1 MQALLTL
8 PLSSDSPCQTV
19 PPSVRSSWPALALIP
34 GADWP
39 HACRPASP
47 CLGPDTIGQGTS
59 LWGCPP
65 HHSGRQATVHAQ
77 TTSSS
82 CSDSDSPHQAVPL
95 KTLSSPLL
103 LFFSIYKRL
112 RATGKEVEW
121 WKLRVDQMSQFSKK
135 GKKVGS
141 CHPSNSRR
149 SSNNSLYLLSTNH
162 MPSIVCVSPSL
173 ILSTSKGFYYFLF
186 TNEGT
191 EALKG

>member
-1 MQALLTL
+1 MSSHHRVRVFFPSICKPLFGQKVASIILNILTYLINIPLNNESPISAATPMQALLTL

-95 KTLSSPLL
+95 KTRFLTLTFI
-103 LFFSIYKRL
+103 FFNI
-112 RATGKEVEW
+112 
-121 WKLRVDQMSQFSKK
+121 
-135 GKKVGS
+135 
-141 CHPSNSRR
+141 
-149 SSNNSLYLLSTNH
+149 
-162 MPSIVCVSPSL
+162 
-173 ILSTSKGFYYFLF
+173 
-186 TNEGT
+186 
-191 EALKG
+191 